1 MFGDYFGAMPFLLLI
16 VLVFGVAPL
25 VAQIPDTT
33 FLPAERAAALTGLY
47 VLDDSRVIHVLD
59 LRDQIGGHAVL
70 SVTEYGSGRMRALYP
85 VDSVNFEAG
94 NAWFRHDSTE
104 YRLRFDESVRPA
116 AGLVWEENGR
126 TIGGRRAPLVERE
139 VRIRSGDVTL
149 AGSLVLPRGP
159 GPHPAVVM
167 VPGSGPLTRRT
178 PRYWGDFLAHHGVAV
193 LVTDKRGTGG
203 SEGSWNGLGH
213 ADWARDVEAEL
224 DFLHT
229 QPEIDGS
236 RLGLT
241 GSSEAGF
248 VVPVVAARRSDVSFI
263 VCRVCS
269 ALPHPEAVLDM
280 QRNFLTRDGMADS
293 NVAKALELLDRA
305 MRYALERTGYDSLK
319 AFAAQGDGEPWR
331 AVFTPREI
339 PARDAGYWD
348 GYRNLMAVD
357 PREYYDRLTIPVLA
371 ILGERD
377 DRVLVDKHR
386 AVFDSLARA
395 GRDITVWVIP
405 NASHGL
411 TLSQPGV
418 GQVGYPPG
426 LHDRI
431 ARWVSERARAGA
443 R

>member
-1 MFGDYFGAMPFLLLI
+1 MRFLLLI
-16 VLVFGVAPL
+16 LLAFGAAPL
-25 VAQIPDTT
+25 AAQIPDTM
-33 FLPAERAAALTGLY
+33 FLSAARADALTGLY
-47 VLDDSRVIHVLD
+47 VLDDGRVVHVLD
-59 LRDQIGGHAVL
+59 LRDQIGGRPVL
-70 SVTEYGSGRMRALYP
+70 SVTEYASGRIRALYP
-85 VDSVNFEAG
+85 MDSVRFEAG
-94 NAWFRHDSTE
+94 NAWFRHDSLE
-104 YRLRFDESVRPA
+104 YTLRFDESARPA
-116 AGLVWEENGR
+116 AGLVWEEDGR

-139 VRIRSGDVTL
+139 VEIQSGELTL
-149 AGSLVLPRGP
+149 AGSLVLPPGP

-178 PRYWGDFLAHHGVAV
+178 PRYWGDLLAYHGVAV
-193 LVTDKRGTGG
+193 LAADKRGTGG
-203 SEGSWNGLGH
+203 SGGNWNGLGH

-229 QPEIDGS
+229 QPGIDGS

-269 ALPHPEAVLDM
+269 VLPHPEAVLDM

-305 MRYALERTGYDSLK
+305 MRYALDRTGYDSLV
-319 AFAAQGDGEPWR
+319 AFAAQGDGAPWR
-331 AVFTPREI
+331 AVFTPQEI

-348 GYRNLMAVD
+348 GYRNLMEVD
-357 PREYYDRLTIPVLA
+357 PREYYARLTIPVLA

-377 DRVLVDKHR
+377 DRVLVDKHQ
-386 AVFDSLARA
+386 AAFDSLARA

-411 TLSQPGV
+411 TLSEPGL

-426 LHDRI
+426 MHDRI
-431 ARWVSERARAGA
+431 ARWVTEHAGVGM